1 MLLFSVQF
9 NMVPSAE
16 NEIIISFI
24 QHIFPVV
31 NVRVYCR
38 VISGRAIGLLPRS
51 LYIVAVTETLERQK
65 KKNSWICKLRMQQA
79 WNPEADERRQLFN
92 IPITKDLSIRVV
104 ANWTFT
110 VLSLSLRR
118 IARVRSLAEI

>member
-9 NMVPSAE
+9 NRMVPSAE

-65 KKNSWICKLRMQQA
+65 KKTLEYVNYECNKLEIRKRTSGD
-79 WNPEADERRQLFN
+79 NF
-92 IPITKDLSIRVV
+92 SIFR
-104 ANWTFT
+104 
-110 VLSLSLRR
+110 
-118 IARVRSLAEI
+118 